1 MWLSLWRMITYT
13 TLSSYHQQQHI
24 YDEVFYS
31 EPLGI
36 AYLDS
41 WYIQNLSIFRTQDI
55 QNTENL

>member
-1 MWLSLWRMITYT
+1 MKPDIFWNRGIFR
-13 TLSSYHQQQHI
+13 TLSNI

-41 WYIQNLSIFRTQDI
+41 WYIQNFSILRTQDI
-55 QNTENL
+55 QNNENL